1 MLLQWILPFEG
12 QCPYCTWNESLPFML
27 YKNNINIH
35 EHFSF
40 NHVMSSV
47 NKIPTPYLLWVTS
60 FTKQIVLFLH
70 EVGPPALQWVSL
82 TMVSRGRGSP
92 LQWKPFAVQ
101 YLINLMLR
109 TAAKMGELLP
119 RGLLMLL
126 KLVQHRTGAV
136 FRALQCTR
144 LKGQTESAALQV

>member
-1 MLLQWILPFEG
+1 
-12 QCPYCTWNESLPFML
+12 
-27 YKNNINIH
+27 
-35 EHFSF
+35 
-40 NHVMSSV
+40 
-47 NKIPTPYLLWVTS
+47 
-60 FTKQIVLFLH
+60 
-70 EVGPPALQWVSL
+70 
-82 TMVSRGRGSP
+82 MVSRGRGSP

-136 FRALQCTR
+136 FRDLQCTR